1 MTEDERRRYFGVL
14 VEDLYGRLKV
24 ISEGT
29 ISASEKKEMS
39 TRMIYEFYTDY
50 KEYYGIENIEEITKE
65 LDRVN
70 NDMKKVG
77 REREVEER

>member
-14 VEDLYGRLKV
+14 VEDLYGRLKA

-29 ISASEKKEMS
+29 ISASEKKKMS

-50 KEYYGIENIEEITKE
+50 KEYYGIENIEEITKH
-65 LDRVN
+65 
-70 NDMKKVG
+70 
-77 REREVEER
+77 